1 VSLICPAPA
10 YTEAM
15 APTRRTVKLGADTYE
30 RVAREAPRH
39 DEDIDDT
46 AERILRDHLPA
57 SATQTDVLGVLHRL
71 EVLRAKMSPGA
82 GAERLVR
89 EGRQGRPVSF

>member
-1 VSLICPAPA
+1 M
-10 YTEAM
+10 TT
-15 APTRRTVKLGADTYE
+15 TRRTVRLRGGTYE
-30 RVAREAPRH
+30 RVAREAARR

-57 SATQTDVLGVLHRL
+57 NGTYTDVLGVLHRL
-71 EVLRAKMSPGA
+71 NVLRAKIKPGA

-89 EGRQGRPVSF
+89 KGRDELDQRIV

>member
-1 VSLICPAPA
+1 MS
-10 YTEAM
+10 T
-15 APTRRTVKLGADTYE
+15 TRRTVRLRADTYE
-30 RVAREAPRH
+30 RVAREAARR

-57 SATQTDVLGVLHRL
+57 NGTETDLLGVLHRL
-71 EVLRAKMSPGA
+71 DALRAKMKPGA

-89 EGRQGRPVSF
+89 EGRDDLDQRIV

>member
-1 VSLICPAPA
+1 
-10 YTEAM
+10 M
-15 APTRRTVKLGADTYE
+15 ATTRRTVRIGDDTYE
-30 RVAREAPRH
+30 RVAREAARH

-57 SATQTDVLGVLHRL
+57 NGTETDVLGVLHRL
-71 EVLRAKMSPGA
+71 EVLRAKMKPGA

-89 EGRQGRPVSF
+89 EGRDDLDQRIV

>member
-1 VSLICPAPA
+1 
-10 YTEAM
+10 M
-15 APTRRTVKLGADTYE
+15 ATTRRTGRLRADTYG
-30 RVAREAPRH
+30 RVAREA

-57 SATQTDVLGVLHRL
+57 NGTETGVLGVLHRL
-71 EVLRAKMSPGA
+71 EALGAKMKPGA

-89 EGRQGRPVSF
+89 EGRDELAQRIV

>member
-1 VSLICPAPA
+1 
-10 YTEAM
+10 M
-15 APTRRTVKLGADTYE
+15 ATTRRTVRLGADTYE
-30 RVAREAPRH
+30 RVAREAARH

-57 SATQTDVLGVLHRL
+57 NGTDTDVPGVLHRL
-71 EVLRAKMSPGA
+71 EVLRAKMKPGA

-89 EGRQGRPVSF
+89 EGRDELDQRIV